1 MLNIYSM
8 EYSPEL
14 IKSARAEIDGRP
26 RKLKVFR
33 KIDGEYVINPIV
45 EQALKSTPKK
55 VLTIDDRLAWN
66 KKKKELLPL
75 YRGDSKRLSKEFN
88 SIKKKSDVILFGT
101 KLYDGLRNKV
111 IEKKDMFKK
120 DGQLRKAF
128 INTKVIGKQRIIRK
142 KEKKKADKTYSVSF
156 TMTYDTVFK
165 KDPTK
170 SYKESETK
178 TFILNAGEIM
188 DSKIQSIMNAWEE
201 DPPSPVLSYSNIKAS
216 GISKTEIQATEAP
229 TMTFINNVAPNIDGI
244 NMDTSWDTKQ
254 YRCVYD
260 WLIHYYPTK
269 NFTYEKLFDIFN
281 DDIDFNFLT
290 EDKFNALEKGLLVG
304 DMADIMVDQ
313 MGEILKWTYVN
324 YCKSFWGVSPD
335 MLTNRFAKK
344 YGIPHYCLD
353 QNENYIEAYVP
364 DNHNGHSKGM
374 RALCYTFTNGHLYP
388 ITCPNK
394 VKSVADKKRASNTIR
409 GVDKKEDSEPKKYE
423 IETLTDTDP
432 YKHIFTKMTETDTI
446 VIGKNIVLDGA
457 TIKSYVLGD
466 TKYVFN
472 NSQADELGKKYMGDG
487 WNGETLTGIVSKIVR
502 EYMKEK
508 NIQSTPNHS
517 VNNILK
523 SEGIKWRTH
532 LGLID
537 NEVNIE
543 ETDKALDINK
553 CYRACIE
560 NPTEPFMKLDFNS
573 LPKNFKDQEIVL
585 GLYYVE
591 TDDITLFHHTNLYSS
606 AIVKLGLDEGII
618 RRDDIEWFIPAIS
631 VGNPFPEL
639 IELMKANT
647 IDYGCDLCD
656 KKIPTMSC
664 YYGGTA
670 EGGLCKKCWTDCLIK
685 NEIDELED
693 MDEIKWVANN
703 GYEED
708 EGLTKAMINYITGMI
723 GKDNYTRTHVNIS
736 TDIKECF
743 NYVKNQSERCF
754 IKPNEDKTLYLYGIK
769 NSKELAEHNL
779 PIYLQILDQSNI
791 RLYNLIKAVEAKP
804 IYRKTDMVVFRDLIG
819 DIKTDKKVGG
829 IKWEELPSTIFLNK
843 YDQRYVVIEQPD
855 INPDINFDKVINS
868 SSQYEAVLESLTKHN
883 GCMMIGDA
891 GTGKSYVIDKIAEK
905 VGVDSVARICFTNKG
920 AININGTTIHKFL
933 QLDSDSK
940 MNSKRI
946 TTIKNSIKYILVD
959 EISMIGKDL
968 WRILTH
974 LHYLTDIPFLLVGD
988 DKQLPPVEDCKM
1000 DYFNHPAIIKL
1011 VHNNFIRLTE
1021 IQRYDNELK
1030 KLSNNVMKLNP
1041 KKFPSNVADKNIC
1054 YTNKTRVLVNGYLNN
1069 HKIKKIAEADREYI
1083 DNKIKIDDK
1092 KTDDIKD
1099 PTQPFWL
1106 YNGLPM
1112 IARITKGDEQVN
1124 NEEFIVME
1132 FNDIEVMLMS
1142 ERPEGTHIISIKRSL
1157 LVHRFLV
1164 AYCITTHKAQGST
1177 IDEPVTIWDWEKM
1190 DIKLRYTAITR
1201 VRKAS
1206 QLNFH
1211 SV

>member
-1 MLNIYSM
+1 MYNYTELKYMLNIYSM

-26 RKLKVFR
+26 KKLKVFR
-33 KIDGEYVINPIV
+33 KIGGEYVINPIIAD
-45 EQALKSTPKK
+45 ALKATPKK
-55 VLTIDDRLAWN
+55 VSIDDRLAWN

-75 YRGDSKRLSKEFN
+75 YRGDSKRLTKEFN
-88 SIKKKSDVILFGT
+88 AIKKKSDVILFGT
-101 KLYDGLRNKV
+101 KLFDSLRNKV

-120 DGQLRKAF
+120 NGQLRKAF

-142 KEKKKADKTYSVSF
+142 KEKKKVDKSYSVSF
-156 TMTYDTVFK
+156 TMTYDVVFK

-170 SYKESETK
+170 TYKESKTE
-178 TFILNAGEIM
+178 TFILNAGENM
-188 DSKIQSIMNAWEE
+188 DNGIEGILSLLREN
-201 DPPSPVLSYSNIKAS
+201 PPSPVLDIKNINAS

-229 TMTFINNVAPNIDGI
+229 TMDFINSVAPNIDGI
-244 NMDTSWDTKQ
+244 NIDISWDTKQ

-260 WLIHYYPTK
+260 WLIHYYPK
-269 NFTYEKLFDIFN
+269 QKFTYKKLFNLFN
-281 DDIDFNFLT
+281 DDIQFNFLT
-290 EDKFNALEKGLLVG
+290 EDAFNALEKGLLVG
-304 DMADIMVDQ
+304 DMADIMVDNN
-313 MGEILKWTYVN
+313 GEILKWTYVN

-335 MLTNRFAKK
+335 MITNKFAKK

-353 QNENYIEAYVP
+353 QNEKYIEAYIP
-364 DNHNGHSKGM
+364 ENRKGHSNSM
-374 RALCYTFTNGHLYP
+374 NALCYTFTNGHLYP

-409 GVDKKEDSEPKKYE
+409 GVDKKEDSEPTKYE
-423 IETLTDTDP
+423 IETFTDTDP
-432 YKHIFTKMTETDTI
+432 YKHIFTKMTETNTI
-446 VIGKNIVLDGA
+446 IIGKNIVLDGA
-457 TIKSYVLGD
+457 TIKSYILGD
-466 TKYVFN
+466 TKYIFN
-472 NSQADELGKKYMGDG
+472 NSHADELGKKFMGEE
-487 WNGETLTGIVSKIVR
+487 WNGETITGIVSKIVR

-508 NIQSTPNHS
+508 NIQSTPNNT
-517 VNNILK
+517 VNDILK

-553 CYRACIE
+553 CYRACME

-573 LPKNFKDQEIVL
+573 LPKKFKGQEIVL

-606 AIVKLGLDEGII
+606 AIVKLGLGEGII
-618 RRDDIEWFIPAIS
+618 TNDDIRWFIPAIS

-639 IELMKANT
+639 IKLMKEKT
-647 IDYGCDLCD
+647 
-656 KKIPTMSC
+656 
-664 YYGGTA
+664 
-670 EGGLCKKCWTDCLIK
+670 
-685 NEIDELED
+685 
-693 MDEIKWVANN
+693 NN
-703 GYEED
+703 D
-708 EGLTKAMINYITGMI
+708 EGLTKAMVNYITGMI
-723 GKDNYTRTHVNIS
+723 GKDTYTRTNVNIS

-743 NYVKNQSERCF
+743 NYVKNKSDKCF

-819 DIKTDKKVGG
+819 DIKTDKKIGG

-855 INPDINFDKVINS
+855 INPVINYDRYIDS
-868 SSQYEAVLESLTKHN
+868 SSQYDEVFESLKNHN

-891 GTGKSYVIDKIAEK
+891 GTGKSYVIDKIAEM
-905 VGVDSVARICFTNKG
+905 VGIENVARICFTNKG
-920 AININGTTIHKFL
+920 AINISGTTIHKFL

-946 TTIKNSIKYILVD
+946 IAIKNSIKYILVD

-974 LHYLTDIPFLLVGD
+974 LHYLTGIPFLLVGD
-988 DKQLPPVEDCKM
+988 DKQLPPVEDCNV
-1000 DYFNHPAIIKL
+1000 DYFNHPEIIKL
-1011 VHNNFIRLTE
+1011 VHNNFIRLTK

-1030 KLSNNVMKLNP
+1030 KLSNNVMKLKIKN
-1041 KKFPSNVADKNIC
+1041 FPSRVADKNIC
-1054 YTNKTRVLVNGYLNN
+1054 YTNKTRVLVNSYLNN
-1069 HKIKKIAEADREYI
+1069 HKIKKIAEADRVYI
-1083 DNKIKIDDK
+1083 LNKDTDDK
-1092 KTDDIKD
+1092 KNKKDDNKKD
-1099 PTQPFWL
+1099 ATQPFWL

-1112 IARITKGDEQVN
+1112 IARITKGNDHVN
-1124 NEEFIVME
+1124 NEEFIVMDY
-1132 FNDIEVMLMS
+1132 NDNEVMLMS
-1142 ERPEGTHIISIKRSL
+1142 ERPEGEHIIAIKRSL
-1157 LVHRFLV
+1157 LIHRFLV

-1177 IDEPVTIWDWEKM
+1177 IDEDITIWDWEKM
-1190 DIKLRYTAITR
+1190 DIKLRYTSITR
-1201 VRKAS
+1201 VKKAR
-1206 QLNFH
+1206 QLNFK
-1211 SV
+1211 S